1 MKTEALALPGLV
13 LIEPRVFTDDR
24 GHFFESYN
32 QRDFRRAGID
42 RQFVQDNQSHSH
54 RGVLRGLHAQLE
66 NPQGKLVRVV
76 RGTIADVAVDIRPES
91 PTFGRWEA
99 IRLDADQP
107 SQLWIPPG
115 FAHGFVALS
124 EPTVVLY
131 KCTALYDPDD
141 EIGIRWDDPDLA
153 IDWPVRSPVLSDKDA
168 ALPTLAELE
177 PRLRTHSPGSAS
189 PPDPSSCA

>member
-1 MKTEALALPGLV
+1 MKTEALALPGL
-13 LIEPRVFTDDR
+13 LLLEPRVFTDDR

-32 QRDFRRAGID
+32 ERDFRHAGID
-42 RQFVQDNQSHSH
+42 ERFVQDNQSRSH

-76 RGTIADVAVDIRPES
+76 CGTILDVAVDIRPDS
-91 PTFGRWEA
+91 ATFGRWEA
-99 IRLDADQP
+99 VRLDADAP
-107 SQLWIPPG
+107 SQLWVPPG
-115 FAHGFVALS
+115 FAHGFVALA

-131 KCTALYDPDD
+131 KCTALYDADD

-177 PRLRTHSPGSAS
+177 P
-189 PPDPSSCA
+189 